1 MPAYRKLEASEQTIG
16 YQLARTLTVTSL
28 AAAVLLS
35 FGALFYTTT
44 YHHTSS
50 AVAHYSAF
58 KCNLPPK
65 LTFPVSEDGTY
76 TPTDPHPS
84 LRQILTFVKPE
95 DHDHYCEQWKQ
106 LADKENATAAYDRN
120 MQDQCGNWQE
130 KYKRLH
136 QRRTRQLE
144 QMKNGDLD
152 ERNYEDRPKFIS
164 YICASLGGYH
174 HSGCGGLADRM
185 MGMVSTFFT
194 ALITDRAYYAYWE
207 PHNPFELETA
217 FEAPN
222 INWTYDVD
230 TFNRIYD
237 NTSVMTSR
245 RFLDTINVKLGY
257 LDNMLFGGG
266 ADTNF
271 TELWPESLIESISN
285 RGYVLHTLR
294 NSSIYPQYLNSMGLN
309 EENIFGCIT
318 DFLFRPTIGSRRF
331 IDAYR
336 YLLRLDSVLSI
347 GVQIRTGDNNI
358 IDPATGAVGV
368 DMETYDYFFK
378 CARQI
383 SESRRQPHHTKVVY
397 FLVTDSATLR
407 DQAIKLN
414 DNPVLNEK
422 YFGDKTSRVL
432 VTGLPIEHIE
442 RGEVTHSYTKHLNL
456 TDEERNSIEHQL
468 SHNEQIAGVNSA
480 IIENYILSST
490 SYRVITKMGY
500 GKMAAFNSR
509 VNGSTYALPVLRKY
523 EAGDYVPD
531 CSDPNAIE
539 SFENLSLMWSLG

>member
-1 MPAYRKLEASEQTIG
+1 
-16 YQLARTLTVTSL
+16 
-28 AAAVLLS
+28 
-35 FGALFYTTT
+35 
-44 YHHTSS
+44 
-50 AVAHYSAF
+50 
-58 KCNLPPK
+58 
-65 LTFPVSEDGTY
+65 
-76 TPTDPHPS
+76 
-84 LRQILTFVKPE
+84 
-95 DHDHYCEQWKQ
+95 
-106 LADKENATAAYDRN
+106 
-120 MQDQCGNWQE
+120 
-130 KYKRLH
+130 
-136 QRRTRQLE
+136 
-144 QMKNGDLD
+144 
-152 ERNYEDRPKFIS
+152 
-164 YICASLGGYH
+164 
-174 HSGCGGLADRM
+174 
-185 MGMVSTFFT
+185 MVSTFFT

-237 NTSVMTSR
+237 NTSIMTSR
-245 RFLDTINVKLGY
+245 RFLDTINVKHGY
-257 LDNMLFGGG
+257 LDSMLFGGG

-271 TELWPESLIESISN
+271 TELWPESVSDTNTIPQASFDSPDKVNSHQKLIEAISN

-358 IDPATGAVGV
+358 IDPATGAVGGV
-368 DMETYDYFFK
+368 DMHTYDYFFK
-378 CARQI
+378 CARQV

-414 DNPVLNEK
+414 DNPALSEK
-422 YFGDKTSRVL
+422 YFGDKSSRVL

-456 TDEERNSIEHQL
+456 TDEERNSIEHQI

-509 VNGSTYALPVLRKY
+509 VNGSTYALPVVS
-523 EAGDYVPD
+523 VP
-531 CSDPNAIE
+531 CNAV
-539 SFENLSLMWSLG
+539 F